1 MGAYQKR
8 CEEESKKNGIIV
20 IRTSDCQ
27 LTVVK
32 LQVKYKAPTNKAD

>member
-1 MGAYQKR
+1 MHTRKGVRKKG
-8 CEEESKKNGIIV
+8 KKNEIIV
-20 IRTSDCQ
+20 MRRSDCQ